1 MSQTYEI
8 RGPWSSG
15 PSDTSASRLQTAA
28 TDNADVIGI
37 RSTGNESNV
46 LFVPRGQVEA
56 FAKDIETGAMELP
69 RA

>member
-15 PSDTSASRLQTAA
+15 PSDPSSNRLQTAA
-28 TDNADVIGI
+28 TNNADMIGL
-37 RSTGNESNV
+37 RSTFDENNV
-46 LFVPRGQVEA
+46 FFVPRGQVEA
-56 FAKDIETGAMELP
+56 FAKDIETGSLELP